1 MRVDGMLLACYGH
14 AVANLQVKA
23 VPEALH
29 RRIRS
34 AAKRRGRTVGEFVL
48 DAVTRAL
55 DDEEFRARLA
65 RRAPTDIGGPAARVV
80 EKVRAERDRDLGA

>member
-1 MRVDGMLLACYGH
+1 MPVACWRH

-34 AAKRRGRTVGEFVL
+34 AAKRRGRTVRDFVL
-48 DAVTRAL
+48 EAVTRAL
-55 DDEEFRARLA
+55 DDDEFRTRLA
-65 RRAPTDIGGPAARVV
+65 KPAPTDIGAPAARVLDA
-80 EKVRAERDRDLGA
+80 VRAERDGELGG